1 MLKPN
6 KIRLMTELAIYEK
19 NRKRDVFDISNFY
32 ENDYIAGQ
40 LFSSFVRYTICAAF
54 VFTLYV
60 FLNSEFIFTKINV
73 DGAGSVFL
81 KSFVAYIIGLAFYMM
96 ITYFVSTKRYKNARR
111 GMLLYASKLKRLGR
125 KYEDMAKVKRDIK

>member
-1 MLKPN
+1 MLKSN

-40 LFSSFVRYTICAAF
+40 LFSSFVRYTICAAV

-60 FLNSEFIFTKINV
+60 FLHSEYIFTKINM
-73 DGAGSVFL
+73 DGAGEVLRNS
-81 KSFVAYIIGLAFYMM
+81 SVAYIAGLIIYML
-96 ITYFVSTKRYKNARR
+96 ITYFVSRNRYKNARR

-125 KYEDMAKVKRDIK
+125 KYEDMAKTKRDMQ

>member
-19 NRKRDVFDISNFY
+19 NRKRDVFDISDFY

-40 LFSSFVRYTICAAF
+40 LFSSFVRYTICAAVIF
-54 VFTLYV
+54 ILYV
-60 FLNSEFIFTKINV
+60 FLNSECIFTKINM
-73 DGAGSVFL
+73 DGAGAVLSN
-81 KSFVAYIIGLAFYMM
+81 SFVAYIIGLIIYML
-96 ITYFVSTKRYKNARR
+96 ITYFVSRKRYKDARR

-125 KYEDMAKVKRDIK
+125 KYEDISKVKRNV